1 MKKVLLLLACSF
13 IALSAMGNEKEDV
26 VSEVKAYYF
35 HNTRRCVTCKAVE
48 DVAYNALKE
57 LSAGKILLKSVNL
70 DDKTNKNLINKI
82 GAKGQALL
90 IVKGDKKIDLT
101 TDGFLYARTDPD
113 KFVQKIRETL
123 DSLK

>member
-1 MKKVLLLLACSF
+1 MKKVLMLLACSLM
-13 IALSAMGNEKEDV
+13 ALSAMGDEKEDV

-70 DDKTNKNLINKI
+70 EDKANKDLVNKL

-90 IVKGDKKIDLT
+90 IVKGDKKVDLI

-113 KFVQKIRETL
+113 KFIQKIREAVE
-123 DSLK
+123 SLK

>member
-1 MKKVLLLLACSF
+1 MKKVLMLLACSLM
-13 IALSAMGNEKEDV
+13 ALSAMGNEKEDV

-70 DDKTNKNLINKI
+70 DDKTNKDLINNI

>member
-13 IALSAMGNEKEDV
+13 IALSAMGNEKDDV

-70 DDKTNKNLINKI
+70 DDKTNKDLINKI

-90 IVKGDKKIDLT
+90 IVKGEKKIDLT
-101 TDGFLYARTDPD
+101 VDGFLYARTDPD
-113 KFVQKIRETL
+113 KLVQKIREAL

>member
-13 IALSAMGNEKEDV
+13 IALSAMGNEKDDV

-70 DDKTNKNLINKI
+70 DDKTNKDLINNI

>member
-13 IALSAMGNEKEDV
+13 IALSAMGNEKDDV

-70 DDKTNKNLINKI
+70 DDKTNKDLINNI

-90 IVKGDKKIDLT
+90 IVKGDQKIDLT

>member
-1 MKKVLLLLACSF
+1 MKKVLMLLACSLM
-13 IALSAMGNEKEDV
+13 ALSAMGNEKEDV

-57 LSAGKILLKSVNL
+57 LSSGKILLKSVNL
-70 DDKTNKNLINKI
+70 EDKASKDLVNKLEV
-82 GAKGQALL
+82 KGQALM

-113 KFVQKIRETL
+113 KFIQKISEAVE
-123 DSLK
+123 SLK

>member
-1 MKKVLLLLACSF
+1 
-13 IALSAMGNEKEDV
+13 
-26 VSEVKAYYF
+26 
-35 HNTRRCVTCKAVE
+35 VE

-57 LSAGKILLKSVNL
+57 LSGGKIILKAVNL
-70 DDKTNKNLINKI
+70 DNKTNKNLINKV

-101 TDGFLYARTDPD
+101 TEGFLYARSDPD
-113 KFVQKIRETL
+113 KLVQKIREAL

>member
-1 MKKVLLLLACSF
+1 MKKMLLLLACSF
-13 IALSAMGNEKEDV
+13 IALSAVGNEKNDV

-48 DVAYNALKE
+48 DVAYNAFKE
-57 LSAGKILLKSVNL
+57 LSEGTIILKSVNL
-70 DDKTNKNLINKI
+70 DDKANEDLINKI

-90 IVKGDKKIDLT
+90 IVKGEKKIDLT
-101 TDGFLYARTDPD
+101 VDGFLYARTDPD
-113 KFVQKIRETL
+113 KLVQKIREAL

>member
-1 MKKVLLLLACSF
+1 MKKVLLLLTFSF
-13 IALSAMGNEKEDV
+13 IALSTMGTDKDE
-26 VSEVKAYYF
+26 VSSEITAYYF

-48 DVAYNALKE
+48 DVAYNALKD
-57 LSAGKILLKSVNL
+57 LSGGKILLKSVNL
-70 DDKTNKNLINKI
+70 EDEANKDLVNKL

-113 KFVQKIRETL
+113 KFIQKIREVVK
-123 DSLK
+123 SLE

>member
-13 IALSAMGNEKEDV
+13 IALSAMGNEKDDV

-70 DDKTNKNLINKI
+70 DDKTNKDLINKI